1 MSLANWVKEAIHSPH
16 HQTMQTVQY
25 DLVQESGPPH
35 MKEFVM
41 QAVVEGRAYRGTGKS
56 KKLAKYAAAS
66 EALKQIYNM
75 NLSLG
80 VGNKPSGTGNVPLL

>member
-1 MSLANWVKEAIHSPH
+1 MSLGQGSNPLSTLNSFH
-16 HQTMQTVQY
+16 QTVQY

-66 EALKQIYNM
+66 EALKQMYNM

-80 VGNKPSGTGNVPLL
+80 VGNSGTRQVTYIPLP

>member
-1 MSLANWVKEAIHSPH
+1 
-16 HQTMQTVQY
+16 
-25 DLVQESGPPH
+25 
-35 MKEFVM
+35 M

-80 VGNKPSGTGNVPLL
+80 VGNKPSGTGNVRIVTVN